1 MKFWSNSIQDGKAIP
16 AQYAFCKYDPAT
28 HLTMSDNRNPHFAW
42 SGLPTGTKS
51 LALICHDY
59 DVPSQGD
66 NVNQEGKVVPA
77 SLPRVDFFH
86 WVLIDLPVS
95 RTSVE
100 EGEFS
105 NGITAR
111 GKAGPDALD
120 GSRQGIN
127 DYTGW
132 FASDKDMSGD
142 YFGYD
147 GCCPPWNDEIPH
159 HYVFTLYALDVEKLA
174 VSGTF
179 TGQDVWKA
187 IEGHVLDKAAITGV
201 YSLNPDVAAKL

>member
-1 MKFWSNSIQDGKAIP
+1 MKFWSHSIQEGKAIP
-16 AQYAFCKYDPAT
+16 PQYAFCQYDPIN
-28 HLTMSDNRNPHFAW
+28 HLKMSDNKNPHFAW
-42 SGLPTGTKS
+42 SDLPAKAKS

-66 NVNQEGKVVPA
+66 HVNQEGKVVSA
-77 SLPRVDFFH
+77 SLARVDFFH
-86 WVLIDLPVS
+86 WVLIDLPIS
-95 RTSVE
+95 RTAIE

-105 NGITAR
+105 NGITPR
-111 GKAGPDALD
+111 GKSGPEALD

-132 FASDKDMSGD
+132 FASDKEMAGN

-159 HYVFTLYALDVEKLA
+159 HYVFTLYALDIEKLP
-174 VSGTF
+174 VSGIF
-179 TGQDVWKA
+179 TGQDVWQALK
-187 IEGHVLDKAAITGV
+187 GHVLDKATITGT
-201 YSLNPDVAAKL
+201 YSLNPDIIAKR